1 MSENYIVIN
10 SMIAIPWNEIE
21 LTFARSG
28 GPGGQN
34 VNKVN
39 SKVFLCWN
47 TNLNT
52 SIDPLVLEK
61 IKQRAKTYLTDED
74 EIVVYSTKFRD
85 QKKNIEDCVEKFK
98 KILQQCLLSKKKR
111 IKTKIP
117 KSVHERRLKNKK
129 KQSKKK
135 LLRQK
140 KFDLE

>member
-129 KQSKKK
+129 NSQRKSCYDKKN
-135 LLRQK
+135 LI
-140 KFDLE
+140 

>member
-1 MSENYIVIN
+1 
-10 SMIAIPWNEIE
+10 MIAIPWNEIE

-129 KQSKKK
+129 NSQRKSCYDKKN
-135 LLRQK
+135 LI
-140 KFDLE
+140 

>member
-1 MSENYIVIN
+1 MYENYIVIN

-129 KQSKKK
+129 NSQRKSCYDKKN
-135 LLRQK
+135 LI
-140 KFDLE
+140 